1 MAQWQTFQKHLST
14 HQQQPMSNTKEQ
26 RAQKLAI
33 IEATVKEQTHK
44 LMHVKMPVELHAQIK
59 AEAEQLGMKLGR
71 YVCGLIEKGKEGA

>member
-1 MAQWQTFQKHLST
+1 
-14 HQQQPMSNTKEQ
+14 MSNTKEQ

-71 YVCGLIEKGKEGA
+71 YVCGLIEKGKEEHD